1 MLGYIDG
8 YNFKEMN
15 PMKYWAAPSS
25 WDTEKKKTTLIN
37 RIYSGE
43 WCASEK
49 KDGYF
54 SKFVKD
60 EDGNILLYSRSRNVK
75 GEYPE
80 KHEWVPQLQ
89 SFFEALPNGTCILGE
104 LYLPSKPGSSNITT
118 LLGCLKEK
126 CVARQEK
133 RGKTS
138 LLCF

>member
-1 MLGYIDG
+1 MFGYIDG

-60 EDGNILLYSRSRNVK
+60 EDGNILLFSRSRNVK

-80 KHEWVPQLQ
+80 KH
-89 SFFEALPNGTCILGE
+89 
-104 LYLPSKPGSSNITT
+104 
-118 LLGCLKEK
+118 
-126 CVARQEK
+126 
-133 RGKTS
+133 
-138 LLCF
+138 